1 MEIQGKIIQVFE
13 PVTGVSK
20 AGREWT
26 KQEFILET
34 EDDEHPKKI
43 CFARMNR
50 ESIEKYPISVN
61 SEVIVSFDLDA
72 HEYNGRW
79 FNSVTAWKVNVIE
92 SGGNQQTSAPAPPA
106 QPAQPAQPSRPAAQA
121 QAPAPAA
128 DNGTE
133 DDLPF

>member
-1 MEIQGKIIQVFE
+1 MAQVFE

-79 FNSVTAWKVNVIE
+79 FNSVTAWKV
-92 SGGNQQTSAPAPPA
+92 
-106 QPAQPAQPSRPAAQA
+106 AACTA
-121 QAPAPAA
+121 CTACP
-128 DNGTE
+128 TI
-133 DDLPF
+133 

>member
-1 MEIQGKIIQVFE
+1 
-13 PVTGVSK
+13 
-20 AGREWT
+20 
-26 KQEFILET
+26 LET

-79 FNSVTAWKVNVIE
+79 FNSVTAWKVESIE
-92 SGGNQQTSAPAPPA
+92 HAQQNSAPEQPVEDAP
-106 QPAQPAQPSRPAAQA
+106 
-121 QAPAPAA
+121 
-128 DNGTE
+128 
-133 DDLPF
+133 F